1 MESIEETNTVGEST
15 DLYQVVTGEAHQV
28 GAGETRKRVQV
39 GGKTVGLQPRHGLL
53 RGRASHKT
61 SLRATAVSK
70 NAQTSS
76 LNSTVQSCYHI
87 AFLRAYIILF
97 IKTIAINWSGLIDDP
112 F

>member
-53 RGRASHKT
+53 RGCASHKT
-61 SLRATAVSK
+61 SLRATAEFQIMHK
-70 NAQTSS
+70 
-76 LNSTVQSCYHI
+76 LPLLTVQSRVVI
-87 AFLRAYIILF
+87 
-97 IKTIAINWSGLIDDP
+97 T
-112 F
+112 